1 MIATN
6 WSGNTAFMNDEN
18 SFLLKID
25 GLVNPLT
32 GPFRQF
38 RWAQPSEEH
47 MRELLHY
54 VKDHPEEAK
63 TKGAKAREDILNNYS
78 IQKVTKLVTRRLNEI
93 QLKMN
98 KNN

>member
-1 MIATN
+1 
-6 WSGNTAFMNDEN
+6 MNDEN

-25 GLVNPLT
+25 GLVNPST
-32 GPFRQF
+32 GPFRKF

-63 TKGAKAREDILNNYS
+63 AKGARARADILNNYS
-78 IQKVTKLVTRRLNEI
+78 IPKVTELVLKRLNEI
-93 QLKMN
+93 NLKMKQN
-98 KNN
+98 